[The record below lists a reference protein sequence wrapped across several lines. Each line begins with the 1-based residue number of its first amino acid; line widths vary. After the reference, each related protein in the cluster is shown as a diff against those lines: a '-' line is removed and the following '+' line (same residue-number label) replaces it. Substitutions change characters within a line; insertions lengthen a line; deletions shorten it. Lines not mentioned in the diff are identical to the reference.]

1 MRRVTAIRIEDKLFE
16 SDLFDFNFY
25 DAPYAFPMKGEYFV
39 KATRRDNGLAIWI
52 NFRSIILICEDE
64 DNACDEIKCYSEN
77 QIKEY
82 AVNFASFLLKKIS
95 LTELSDLT
103 FDKDHEEYAKRML
116 EEYQNTKD
124 EEIK

>member
-1 MRRVTAIRIEDKLFE
+1 MRRVTGIVTNSQA
-16 SDLFDFNFY
+16 FY
-25 DAPYAFPMKGEYFV
+25 DHYDFEFNDITYVFPTFGEYFV
-39 KATRRDNGLAIWI
+39 KATRKDNGLVIWI
-52 NFRSIILICEDE
+52 KFSSITAIYEDG

-103 FDKDHEEYAKRML
+103 FDKNYEECAKNML
-116 EEYQNTKD
+116 EEYQNTKN
-124 EEIK
+124 EEMK

>member
-1 MRRVTAIRIEDKLFE
+1 MRKVTGIVTNSQSFHDNYDFE
-16 SDLFDFNFY
+16 FN
-25 DAPYAFPMKGEYFV
+25 DIPYVFPTFGEYFV
-39 KATRRDNGLAIWI
+39 KATRKDNGLVIWI
-52 NFRSIILICEDE
+52 KFSSITAIYEDE

-103 FDKDHEEYAKRML
+103 FNKNYEECAKNIL
-116 EEYQNTKD
+116 EEYQNTKA
-124 EEIK
+124 